1 MTPAEFAAA
10 VLDLHEQLSPER
22 QRESGPSLLL
32 RALCAVENLADK
44 PNRLAVEFATLI
56 TRFHIAPPVPGRTVT
71 AEGDPVL
78 PPVDR
83 AASLA
88 PDVDVHATSGV
99 EPPAD
104 PAARRPA
111 GGSSS
116 LMQSQHRTC
125 TPYPG
130 EARLDS
136 GAIATSS
143 PTSSP
148 DVGDRGPRGHSASP
162 DAAAGTGEISP

>member
-10 VLDLHEQLSPER
+10 VLDLHERLSPER
-22 QRESGPSLLL
+22 QRESGQSLAL
-32 RALCAVENLADK
+32 RALVALENHADRPDQLAGEIAK
-44 PNRLAVEFATLI
+44 LVSRYN
-56 TRFHIAPPVPGRTVT
+56 IAPPVPGRTVT
-71 AEGDPVL
+71 ADGSPVTPLTGL
-78 PPVDR
+78 PPI
-83 AASLA
+83 A
-88 PDVDVHATSGV
+88 PDAVVHATSGV

-104 PAARRPA
+104 SAPTAPA

-162 DAAAGTGEISP
+162 GSATGTGAISP